1 VSTGQE
7 ETRQP
12 HGAAGPPEPEAAHGA
27 AAPADRKA
35 TRQHKAAAA
44 RAARERQKAG
54 ARAAGS
60 RAASWAGLTTLTR
73 IRIGGVRLTRVRR
86 SRIFL
91 FLAILGPGVV
101 AANAG
106 NDAAG
111 IATYASAG
119 SQFVYKTLFFM
130 VLVTVALVL
139 VQEMAVRLGTYTGKG
154 LAALIREQ
162 FSLRFTALALGCVLL
177 ANTGLVVSEFAG
189 IGAAFGLLGVSRYV
203 IIPIAAVAIWAL
215 VLFGS
220 YRYAERIF
228 LVMSL
233 AFLAYPIAAILGH
246 PDWAQVGQNL
256 VIPHF
261 EFTRAFLLLGVA
273 LIGTTVSPYMQL
285 YAAAGVVDKGADAA
299 DYPRAR
305 IDAISGAVFACII
318 SVTIIIATAAAIGG
332 TGPLTSASEAAQAL
346 KPVAGAGAEAL
357 FAFGLIGASALAG
370 AVVPLSSAYAISEAV
385 GVERSVSRRFTEAR
399 LFLGLFTV
407 QVIIGAA
414 LALTRINL
422 ITLLIGTQVL
432 QGIVTPV
439 ILIYILILTNRRSVL
454 GKAAN
459 KTWFRIAAG
468 MCVIGISAMSLTLL
482 IFTILGFFGIG

>member
-1 VSTGQE
+1 MSMRQQE
-7 ETRQP
+7 EDEGQP
-12 HGAAGPPEPEAAHGA
+12 ELAGPEHRPGGA
-27 AAPADRKA
+27 AALGRL
-35 TRQHKAAAA
+35 RA
-44 RAARERQKAG
+44 RSARLL
-54 ARAAGS
+54 GS
-60 RAASWAGLTTLTR
+60 
-73 IRIGGVRLTRVRR
+73 RR
-86 SRIFL
+86 SRIWL
-91 FLAILGPGVV
+91 VLAVAGPGVI

-119 SQFVYKTLFFM
+119 SQYAYRTLFFM

-139 VQEMAVRLGTYTGKG
+139 VQEMAVRLGTHTGKG

-162 FSLRFTALALGCVLL
+162 FSLRLTGIALMCVLI

-189 IGAAFGLLGVSRYV
+189 IGAAFELLGVSRYI
-203 IIPIAAVAIWAL
+203 IIPVAAVAIWAL

-228 LVMSL
+228 LIMSL
-233 AFLAYPIAAILGH
+233 AFLAYPIAAVLGH
-246 PDWAQVGQNL
+246 PDWAQVGLNL

-261 EFTRAFLLLGVA
+261 LFTKAYLLLGVA

-285 YAAAGVVDKGADAA
+285 YAAAGMVDKGADKA

-305 IDAISGAVFACII
+305 IDAISGAIFACVVSI
-318 SVTIIIATAAAIGG
+318 TIIIATAAAIGG
-332 TGPLTSASEAAQAL
+332 SGPLTSAAEAAKAL
-346 KPVAGAGAEAL
+346 EPVAGPAAEVL
-357 FAFGLIGASALAG
+357 FALGLIGASALAG

-385 GVERSVSRRFTEAR
+385 GVERSVSRKFNEAR

-414 LALTRINL
+414 LALTPINL

-439 ILIYILILTNRRSVL
+439 ILAYILILSNRRSVL
-454 GKAAN
+454 GDAAN
-459 KTWFRIAAG
+459 GPVFRTAAT
-468 MCVIGISAMSLTLL
+468 VVTVGISAMSLTLL
-482 IFTILGFFGIG
+482 GFTVLGLFGIG

>member
-1 VSTGQE
+1 VSARE
-7 ETRQP
+7 EVADSRERPAPRERGGLARLATIRSG
-12 HGAAGPPEPEAAHGA
+12 GARLMRSRKSRIWLVLAIAGPG
-27 AAPADRKA
+27 
-35 TRQHKAAAA
+35 
-44 RAARERQKAG
+44 
-54 ARAAGS
+54 
-60 RAASWAGLTTLTR
+60 
-73 IRIGGVRLTRVRR
+73 I
-86 SRIFL
+86 
-91 FLAILGPGVV
+91 V

-119 SQFVYKTLFFM
+119 SQFVYRTLFFM
-130 VLVTVALVL
+130 VLVTIALVL

-162 FSLRFTALALGCVLL
+162 FTLRSTALALGCVLL

-189 IGAAFGLLGVSRYV
+189 IGAAFGLLGVSRYI

-228 LVMSL
+228 LIMSL
-233 AFLAYPIAAILGH
+233 AFLAYPVAAVLGH
-246 PDWAQVGQNL
+246 PDWSAVGTNL
-256 VIPHF
+256 VIPHV
-261 EFTRAFLLLGVA
+261 EVSKPYLLLGVA

-285 YAAAGVVDKGADAA
+285 YAAAGVVDKGADPA

-305 IDAISGAVFACII
+305 IDAISGAVFACIVSI
-318 SVTIIIATAAAIGG
+318 TIIIATAAAIGG
-332 TGPLTSASEAAQAL
+332 RGPLTSASEAALAL
-346 KPVAGAGAEAL
+346 RPVAGQAAEVL
-357 FAFGLIGASALAG
+357 FALGLIGASALAG
-370 AVVPLSSAYAISEAV
+370 AVVPLSSAYAIGEAV

-407 QVIIGAA
+407 QVIIGAS
-414 LALTRINL
+414 LALTRVNL
-422 ITLLIGTQVL
+422 ISLLIGTQVL

-439 ILIYILILTNRRSVL
+439 ILVYILILTSRRSVL

-459 KTWFRIAAG
+459 RPVFKAAAG
-468 MCVIGISAMSLTLL
+468 ICVAGISAMSLLL
-482 IFTILGFFGIG
+482 LGSTVLGFFGIG

>member
-1 VSTGQE
+1 MTAGREEAQAAVGQ
-7 ETRQP
+7 
-12 HGAAGPPEPEAAHGA
+12 AGEVREPRRLR
-27 AAPADRKA
+27 AP
-35 TRQHKAAAA
+35 
-44 RAARERQKAG
+44 
-54 ARAAGS
+54 GS
-60 RAASWAGLTTLTR
+60 RGGMVSLTR
-73 IRIGGVRLTRVRR
+73 LRLGRMPLTRSRR
-86 SRIFL
+86 GRIWL
-91 FLAILGPGVV
+91 ILAIAGPGVV

-119 SQFVYKTLFFM
+119 SQFVYRTLFFM

-162 FSLRFTALALGCVLL
+162 FSLRFTALAIGCVLL

-189 IGAAFGLLGVSRYV
+189 IGAAFGLLGVSRYL

-233 AFLAYPIAAILGH
+233 AFLAYPIAAVLGN
-246 PDWAQVGQNL
+246 PDWKAVGLNL
-256 VIPHF
+256 ALPHF
-261 EFTRAFLLLGVA
+261 EYSKAYLLLGVA

-285 YAAAGVVDKGADAA
+285 YAAAGVVDKGADKA

-305 IDAISGAVFACII
+305 IDAISGAVFACVVSI
-318 SVTIIIATAAAIGG
+318 TIIIATAAAIGG
-332 TGPLTSASEAAQAL
+332 RGPLTSASEAAKAL
-346 KPVAGAGAEAL
+346 RPVAGAGAEYL
-357 FAFGLIGASALAG
+357 FALGLIGASALAG

-407 QVIIGAA
+407 QVIIGAS
-414 LALTRINL
+414 LALTHINL
-422 ITLLIGTQVL
+422 ISLLIGTQVL

-439 ILIYILILTNRRSVL
+439 ILVYIVILTNKRSLL

-459 KTWFRIAAG
+459 GPVFRVVTTICVAG
-468 MCVIGISAMSLTLL
+468 VSAMSLLL
-482 IFTILGFFGIG
+482 LGSTILGFFGIS

>member
-1 VSTGQE
+1 VSARE
-7 ETRQP
+7 EVT
-12 HGAAGPPEPEAAHGA
+12 
-27 AAPADRKA
+27 D
-35 TRQHKAAAA
+35 
-44 RAARERQKAG
+44 ARERRSSRERGGLARLTKIRSGG
-54 ARAAGS
+54 AR
-60 RAASWAGLTTLTR
+60 LM
-73 IRIGGVRLTRVRR
+73 R
-86 SRIFL
+86 SRKSRIWL
-91 FLAILGPGVV
+91 VLAVAGPGIV

-119 SQFVYKTLFFM
+119 SQFVYRTLFFM
-130 VLVTVALVL
+130 VLVTIALVL

-162 FSLRFTALALGCVLL
+162 FTLRLTALALGCVLL

-228 LVMSL
+228 LIMSL
-233 AFLAYPIAAILGH
+233 AFLAYPVAAVLGH
-246 PDWAQVGQNL
+246 PDWSAVGSNL
-256 VIPHF
+256 VIPHV
-261 EFTRAFLLLGVA
+261 EFNRPYLLLGVA

-285 YAAAGVVDKGADAA
+285 YAAAGVVDKGADPA

-305 IDAISGAVFACII
+305 IDAISGAVFACIVSI
-318 SVTIIIATAAAIGG
+318 TIIIATAAAIGG
-332 TGPLTSASEAAQAL
+332 RGPLTSASEAAQAL
-346 KPVAGAGAEAL
+346 RPVAGQAAEVL
-357 FAFGLIGASALAG
+357 FALGLIGASALAG
-370 AVVPLSSAYAISEAV
+370 AVVPLSSAYAIGEAV

-407 QVIIGAA
+407 QVIIGAS
-414 LALTRINL
+414 LALTHVNL

-439 ILIYILILTNRRSVL
+439 ILVYILILTNRRGVL

-459 KTWFRIAAG
+459 GPVFKVAAG
-468 MCVIGISAMSLTLL
+468 ICVAGISAMSLLL
-482 IFTILGFFGIG
+482 LGSTVLGFFGIG

>member
-1 VSTGQE
+1 VSSPQE
-7 ETRQP
+7 EVQET
-12 HGAAGPPEPEAAHGA
+12 E
-27 AAPADRKA
+27 
-35 TRQHKAAAA
+35 
-44 RAARERQKAG
+44 G
-54 ARAAGS
+54 ARPS
-60 RAASWAGLTTLTR
+60 RTRGGLTGLTR
-73 IRIGGVRLTRVRR
+73 IRSGGIRLMR
-86 SRIFL
+86 SRKSRIWL
-91 FLAILGPGVV
+91 VLAIAGPGVV

-119 SQFVYKTLFFM
+119 AEFVYRTLFFM
-130 VLVTVALVL
+130 VLVTIALVL
-139 VQEMAVRLGTYTGKG
+139 VQEMAVRLGTHTGKG
-154 LAALIREQ
+154 LAALIREE
-162 FSLRFTALALGCVLL
+162 FTLRMTAVALGCVLL

-189 IGAAFGLLGVSRYV
+189 IGAAFELLHVSRYI
-203 IIPIAAVAIWAL
+203 IIPIAAIGIWAL

-228 LVMSL
+228 LILSL
-233 AFLAYPIAAILGH
+233 AFLAYPVAAILGH
-246 PDWAQVGQNL
+246 PDWAQVGINL
-256 VIPHF
+256 AVPHF
-261 EFTRAFLLLGVA
+261 LFTRSYLLLGVA

-305 IDAISGAVFACII
+305 IDAISGALFACIVSI
-318 SVTIIIATAAAIGG
+318 TIIIATAAAIGG
-332 TGPLTSASEAAQAL
+332 RGPLTSASEAALAL
-346 KPVAGAGAEAL
+346 KPVAGPAAEVL
-357 FAFGLIGASALAG
+357 FALGLIGASALAG

-414 LALTRINL
+414 LAMTRINL

-439 ILIYILILTNRRSVL
+439 ILIYILILTNRRSLL

-459 KTWFRIAAG
+459 GPAFRIAAG
-468 MCVIGISAMSLTLL
+468 ICVVGISAMSLLL
-482 IFTILGFFGIG
+482 LGSTVLGFFGIG